1 MAARPE
7 PLRTVPE
14 RKPRRRGFYILPNL
28 LTTGGLLSGVY
39 SLVACLRGDFF
50 LSAVAIMA
58 ANVFDVL
65 DGRVARVTK
74 TTSEFGSQYDSLAD
88 LVAFGVAPAILLYR
102 FALEPW
108 GSLGW
113 LAAGLYV
120 VCGALR
126 LARFNVQ
133 RDDVAKRNFV
143 GLPIPAAAEVIA
155 ASVLLFVYLFGA
167 APTEAADVTRRFGWL
182 LMSYVLALLMVS
194 GFRYFSFKELE
205 LRHRQPFSVLFT
217 VIVGLIVF
225 LAEPQ
230 IFLFVG
236 AVGYAASGPVR
247 SLLGRPDEPDS
258 EADSGLTGQGDS
270 PNVSAS

>member
-1 MAARPE
+1 MVARPE
-7 PLRTVPE
+7 HLRSVPE
-14 RKPRRRGFYILPNL
+14 GRRRRRGFYILPNL
-28 LTTGGLLSGVY
+28 LTTGGLLAGVY
-39 SLVACLRGDFF
+39 SLVASLRGDFF
-50 LSAVAIMA
+50 LAPVAIMA

-133 RDDVAKRNFV
+133 RDDVPKRNFV

-155 ASVLLFVYLFGA
+155 SSVLLYVYLFGS
-167 APTEAADVTRRFGWL
+167 APTQAAEVTRRFGWL
-182 LMSYVLALLMVS
+182 LLSYALAILMVS
-194 GFRYFSFKELE
+194 AIRYFSFKELE
-205 LRHRQPFSVLFT
+205 LGRRQPFSVLLA
-217 VIVGLIVF
+217 VIVALMVF

-236 AVGYAASGPVR
+236 AVGYAASGPIRAVFGFAGRSDR
-247 SLLGRPDEPDS
+247 SLTGSDDS
-258 EADSGLTGQGDS
+258 SSLPRS
-270 PNVSAS
+270 